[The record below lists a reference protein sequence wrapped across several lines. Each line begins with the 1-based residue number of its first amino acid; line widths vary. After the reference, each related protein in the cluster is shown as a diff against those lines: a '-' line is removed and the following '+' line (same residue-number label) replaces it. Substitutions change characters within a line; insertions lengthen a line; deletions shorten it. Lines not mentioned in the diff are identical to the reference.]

1 MQEQVFP
8 DAGRRLPAHKTDTV
22 RVLHVHAGNIY
33 GGVETMLLT
42 QVRSRSLCPDLEN
55 VFALSFGGRFSEESS
70 AGEAS
75 VHWLGPVRIR
85 EPLSIHRA
93 RRKLRDLLRRESFD
107 VVLTHSCWSQAIF
120 GETVR
125 AEGMPLGFYLH
136 APVNGRHWLERWARR
151 SLPNFAL
158 CNSHFTAATLPQ
170 FYPNVPFEIVY
181 CPVSAP
187 EASYSELDVK
197 HTRSQLQTPANATV
211 VIQVGRLEKLKGH
224 GLHLEALSLLKDLPD
239 WVCWQVGGAQLPQE
253 HKYLEELKRRAT
265 TLGIADRMR
274 FIDQQSDVRRLMAAA
289 DIYCQPNTSPDSFG
303 ITFVEALHAQ
313 LPVVTTSI
321 GGALEIIDESCGLLV
336 RPNDARAVAK
346 ALKLLIQDRSL
357 RRKLGAAGPN
367 RARSLCD
374 VGSQMLRYK
383 NCFLR
388 VLNDRDKK
396 PGENPHTA

>member
-1 MQEQVFP
+1 
-8 DAGRRLPAHKTDTV
+8 
-22 RVLHVHAGNIY
+22 
-33 GGVETMLLT
+33 
-42 QVRSRSLCPDLEN
+42 
-55 VFALSFGGRFSEESS
+55 
-70 AGEAS
+70 
-75 VHWLGPVRIR
+75 
-85 EPLSIHRA
+85 
-93 RRKLRDLLRRESFD
+93 
-107 VVLTHSCWSQAIF
+107 
-120 GETVR
+120 
-125 AEGMPLGFYLH
+125 
-136 APVNGRHWLERWARR
+136 
-151 SLPNFAL
+151 
-158 CNSHFTAATLPQ
+158 
-170 FYPNVPFEIVY
+170 
-181 CPVSAP
+181 
-187 EASYSELDVK
+187 
-197 HTRSQLQTPANATV
+197 
-211 VIQVGRLEKLKGH
+211 LEKLKGH

-313 LPVVTTSI
+313 LPVVTTSM

-336 RPNDARAVAK
+336 RPNDARAVAE

-357 RRKLGAAGPN
+357 RQKLGGAGPD